1 MLITPSLTLDTPGSF
16 DNQVNYWIMKLWH
29 FAWIEFTHCCGTHVS
44 DVTHMQFAL
53 LENYAEMIE
62 KKRILQVFIDLIT
75 NNFNK
80 NSMSA
85 YTKKISKTWRSA
97 NRAQFALP
105 CYMDCRLCWG
115 GSLFLPL
122 FIRQVKNGDIVVIVW
137 GTGGHEQFVPR
148 TVDGHTLGALY
159 TVFSRQQGLHFLSI

>member
-1 MLITPSLTLDTPGSF
+1 MTFCLDRI
-16 DNQVNYWIMKLWH
+16 Y
-29 FAWIEFTHCCGTHVS
+29 
-44 DVTHMQFAL
+44 AL
-53 LENYAEMIE
+53 LRYSCKWRDPYAVCIIGELCGNDWN
-62 KKRILQVFIDLIT
+62 KRILQVFIDLIT

-80 NSMSA
+80 NSMGA
-85 YTKKISKTWRSA
+85 YTKKKSKTRRSA

-105 CYMDCRLCWG
+105 CYIDCRLCWG

-122 FIRQVKNGDIVVIVW
+122 FIRQVKYGDIVVIVW
-137 GTGGHEQFVPR
+137 RTGGHEQFVPR

>member
-1 MLITPSLTLDTPGSF
+1 
-16 DNQVNYWIMKLWH
+16 MKLWH

-53 LENYAEMIE
+53 LENSAEMIE
-62 KKRILQVFIDLIT
+62 KKILQVFIDLIT

-80 NSMSA
+80 NSMGA
-85 YTKKISKTWRSA
+85 YTKTKTKSKTRRSA
-97 NRAQFALP
+97 NRTQFALP
-105 CYMDCRLCWG
+105 CYIDCRLCWG

-122 FIRQVKNGDIVVIVW
+122 FIRQVKYVDIVVIVG

-159 TVFSRQQGLHFLSI
+159 TVLSRQQGLHFLSI